1 MSLYE
6 MSAHPRTRR
15 HSPLEIHIAV
25 LFEGAK
31 IRSAQGFGG
40 DTNFEGRLV
49 EGSYSEAGTIDADA
63 VAEVAV
69 I

>member
-15 HSPLEIHIAV
+15 YRTFEIDIAV
-25 LFEGAK
+25 LFEGSE
-31 IRSAQGFGG
+31 IRPSQGLGR
-40 DTNFEGRLV
+40 DADFEEGFV
-49 EGSYSEAGTIDADA
+49 EGGNGEAGAVYADT
-63 VAEVAV
+63 VAKMAV